1 MRYLHLRDT
10 ALVENII
17 YLIDIQYMQNMLCTQ
32 TKCVTIL
39 FSPPESVTGFS
50 IKFIG
55 E

>member
-17 YLIDIQYMQNMLCTQ
+17 YLIDIQYMQNMLRTQ

-39 FSPPESVTGFS
+39 FQNIFKRL
-50 IKFIG
+50 IKV
-55 E
+55 